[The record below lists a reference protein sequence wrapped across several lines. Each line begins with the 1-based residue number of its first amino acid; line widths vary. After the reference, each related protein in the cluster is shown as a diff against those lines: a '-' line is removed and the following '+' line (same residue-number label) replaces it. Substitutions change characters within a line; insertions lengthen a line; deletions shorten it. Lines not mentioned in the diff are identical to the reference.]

1 MIPVLAVAEKSL
13 RSAVASD
20 GTVEYVYPDIS
31 AEATILDFI
40 KALLSMDMW
49 GMLWVTGI
57 CIDEL

>member
-1 MIPVLAVAEKSL
+1 
-13 RSAVASD
+13 VASD